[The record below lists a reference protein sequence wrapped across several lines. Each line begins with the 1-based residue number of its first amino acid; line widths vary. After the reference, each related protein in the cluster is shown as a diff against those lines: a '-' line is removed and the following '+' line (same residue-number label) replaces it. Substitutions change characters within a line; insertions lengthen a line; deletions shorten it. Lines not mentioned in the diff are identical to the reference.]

1 MQEFV
6 SLWLTNYKLNIE
18 IQFYLFI
25 YLFKLIILIEDHY
38 YIPSFFFSKS
48 NSTCWLVGWFYGV

>member
-1 MQEFV
+1 MA
-6 SLWLTNYKLNIE
+6 YKLNIE

-38 YIPSFFFSKS
+38 YIPSFFFLKK
-48 NSTCWLVGWFYGV
+48 